1 MMSIREFI
9 EDLQAWWD
17 YVCHG
22 QFGLLDE
29 KVEEVPGTLR
39 PIKREKAD
47 KDAPNWYVG
56 KIIDDGNVK
65 CEVVACEG
73 EDFRIKILQIN
84 WERLGTYMDLGQ
96 TYPLLLCYENKRPGS
111 GMQTWEVDPDY
122 MKRETSQV
130 ILQWE
135 EQLGWTWDLDS

>member
-1 MMSIREFI
+1 M
-9 EDLQAWWD
+9 
-17 YVCHG
+17 
-22 QFGLLDE
+22 GLISNLIGKILDAVDAPDE
-29 KVEEVPGTLR
+29 VRSSVETVPGTLR

-65 CEVVACEG
+65 CEVISCE
-73 EDFRIKILQIN
+73 ENDFRIKILEIN
-84 WERLGTYMDLGQ
+84 WERLGTYMDLG
-96 TYPLLLCYENKRPGS
+96 TVYPLRLCYTGR
-111 GMQTWEVDPDY
+111 GMQTWEVDPEQ
-122 MKRETSQV
+122 MKRDTSQV